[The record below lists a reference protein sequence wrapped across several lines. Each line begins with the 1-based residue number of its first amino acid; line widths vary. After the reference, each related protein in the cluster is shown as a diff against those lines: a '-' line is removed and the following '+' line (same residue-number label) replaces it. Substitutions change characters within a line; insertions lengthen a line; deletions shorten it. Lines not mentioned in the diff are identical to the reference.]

1 MAGGRMERWRM
12 ALQVAALAGEMA
24 SSSLPSPPDTRAES
38 NGMSQS
44 VGPST
49 NILGL
54 VNNTI
59 ELPTMPEVLLKLN
72 DVMANPDASAEDV
85 AKVVS
90 RDPAVATNILRIVNS
105 AYYGLQVRVS
115 SVSLAISVMGFN
127 MTKKVALKAAVFSVF
142 GKRREKIQHFDP
154 LGFWRHAIFT
164 GIAARVLGSSSTVFA
179 ATHAEDIYIAG
190 LLHDIGKIILMEK
203 AAPKYLAMLR
213 KSVQSKRP
221 EIDVEQEDFGFTHSD
236 VGSVLAIKWFLPEDL
251 AIAIRYH
258 HAPSRDPF
266 HRSLSSL
273 IHLADQLAWRAG
285 NPSTVGTTLAQ
296 IDHEVYDQVGLD
308 PARVEELV
316 PQILEDFAASEL
328 PW

>member
-1 MAGGRMERWRM
+1 MT
-12 ALQVAALAGEMA
+12 QAA
-24 SSSLPSPPDTRAES
+24 
-38 NGMSQS
+38 
-44 VGPST
+44 GPST

-72 DVMANPDASAEDV
+72 DVMANPDASADDV

-90 RDPAVATNILRIVNS
+90 KDPAVATNILRIVNS

-142 GKRREKIQHFDP
+142 GKRRDKIQHFDP
-154 LGFWRHAIFT
+154 LAFWRHAIFT
-164 GIAARVLGSSSTVFA
+164 GTAARVLGGSSAVFA
-179 ATHAEDIYIAG
+179 STHAEDIYIAG

-203 AAPKYLAMLR
+203 SAPKYLAMLR
-213 KSVQSKRP
+213 KSVQQKRA
-221 EIDVEQEDFGFTHSD
+221 EIDVEQEDFGFTHAD

-285 NPSTVGTTLAQ
+285 SPSTVGTTVAAL
-296 IDHEVYDQVGLD
+296 DHEVYEQIGLD
-308 PARVEELV
+308 PNRVEELL
-316 PQILEDFAASEL
+316 PQIQQDFAASEL

>member
-1 MAGGRMERWRM
+1 MTEPAG
-12 ALQVAALAGEMA
+12 
-24 SSSLPSPPDTRAES
+24 T
-38 NGMSQS
+38 
-44 VGPST
+44 ST

-72 DVMANPDASAEDV
+72 DVIANPDSSAEDV

-115 SVSLAISVMGFN
+115 SVGLAISVMGFN

-142 GKRREKIQHFDP
+142 GRRRDKIQHFDP
-154 LGFWRHAIFT
+154 LAFWRHAIYT
-164 GIAARVLGSSSTVFA
+164 GIAARTLGGASAAFA
-179 ATHAEDIYIAG
+179 STHAEDLYVAG

-203 AAPKYLAMLR
+203 AAPRYLAMLR
-213 KSVQSKRP
+213 KSVQQKRC
-221 EIDVEQEDFGFTHSD
+221 EIEVELEDFGFTHAD
-236 VGSVLAIKWFLPEDL
+236 VGSVLAIKWFLPEEL
-251 AIAIRYH
+251 ALAIRYH
-258 HAPSRDPF
+258 HQPSRDTF
-266 HRSLSSL
+266 HRPLSSL

-285 NPSTVGTTLAQ
+285 NPSTVGPLVGPMEHD
-296 IDHEVYDQVGLD
+296 IYDQIGLD
-308 PARVEELV
+308 PARVEELL
-316 PQILEDFAASEL
+316 PQVQEDYAASEL

>member
-1 MAGGRMERWRM
+1 MA
-12 ALQVAALAGEMA
+12 
-24 SSSLPSPPDTRAES
+24 
-38 NGMSQS
+38 QS
-44 VGPST
+44 TGQST

-72 DVMANPDASAEDV
+72 EVIANSDASAADV

-90 RDPAVATNILRIVNS
+90 KDPAVSTNILRIVNS

-115 SVSLAISVMGFN
+115 SVSLAVSVMGFN
-127 MTKKVALKAAVFSVF
+127 MTKKVALKAAVFSSF

-154 LGFWRHAIFT
+154 LSFWRHAIYT
-164 GIAARVLGSSSTVFA
+164 GVAARTLA
-179 ATHAEDIYIAG
+179 AHADAFGDVHPEDIYIAG

-203 AAPKYLAMLR
+203 AAPRYLAMLR
-213 KSVQSKRP
+213 RAVQEQRS
-221 EIDVEQEDFGFTHSD
+221 ETAVEAEVFGFTHAD
-236 VGSVLAIKWFLPEDL
+236 VGSVLAIKWSLPEDL

-258 HAPSRDPF
+258 HSPSRDPF

-285 NPSTVGTTLAQ
+285 SPSTVGTTAATM
-296 IDHEVYDQVGLD
+296 DPEVYGHIGLD
-308 PARVEELV
+308 AARVEELV
-316 PQILEDFAASEL
+316 PQIQEDFAASEL

>member
-1 MAGGRMERWRM
+1 MAPQSGT
-12 ALQVAALAGEMA
+12 
-24 SSSLPSPPDTRAES
+24 SS
-38 NGMSQS
+38 
-44 VGPST
+44 

-72 DVMANPDASAEDV
+72 EVIANTDASAADV

-90 RDPAVATNILRIVNS
+90 KDPAVSTNILRIVNS

-115 SVSLAISVMGFN
+115 SVSLAVSVMGFN
-127 MTKKVALKAAVFSVF
+127 MTKKVALKAAVFSAF

-154 LGFWRHAIFT
+154 LAFWKHAIWT
-164 GIAARVLGSSSTVFA
+164 GVAARALAQQSTVF
-179 ATHAEDIYIAG
+179 TDVHPEDIYIAG

-203 AAPKYLAMLR
+203 AAPRYLAMLR
-213 KSVQSKRP
+213 RAVQEQRP
-221 EIDVEQEDFGFTHSD
+221 EIEVEVEDFGFTHAD
-236 VGSVLAIKWFLPEDL
+236 VGSVLAIKWSLPEDL

-285 NPSTVGTTLAQ
+285 QPSTVGPVLAAME
-296 IDHEVYDQVGLD
+296 HEVYDHVGID
-308 PARVEELV
+308 PVRVEEVL
-316 PQILEDFAASEL
+316 PQIQEDFAASDL

>member
-1 MAGGRMERWRM
+1 
-12 ALQVAALAGEMA
+12 
-24 SSSLPSPPDTRAES
+24 
-38 NGMSQS
+38 MSQPA
-44 VGPST
+44 GPST
-49 NILGL
+49 QILGL

-72 DVMANPDASAEDV
+72 DVIADPDASADDV
-85 AKVVS
+85 ANVVS
-90 RDPAVATNILRIVNS
+90 KDPAVATNILRIVNS

-142 GKRREKIQHFDP
+142 GKRKEKIQHFDP
-154 LGFWRHAIFT
+154 LAFWRHAVFT
-164 GIAARVLGSSSTVFA
+164 GVAARVLGSSSAVFA
-179 ATHAEDIYIAG
+179 ATHPEDIYIAG

-203 AAPKYLAMLR
+203 AAPRYLAMLR
-213 KSVQSKRP
+213 KSVQQKRP
-221 EIDVEQEDFGFTHSD
+221 ETEVEQEDFGFTHSD

-285 NPSTVGTTLAQ
+285 TPSTVGTTLSQ
-296 IDHEVYDQVGLD
+296 LDHEVYDQVGLD
-308 PARVEELV
+308 PTRVEELLT
-316 PQILEDFAASEL
+316 QIQEDFAASEL

>member
-1 MAGGRMERWRM
+1 MPP
-12 ALQVAALAGEMA
+12 
-24 SSSLPSPPDTRAES
+24 PS
-38 NGMSQS
+38 GQS
-44 VGPST
+44 A

-72 DVMANPDASAEDV
+72 EVIANSDASAADV

-90 RDPAVATNILRIVNS
+90 KDPAVSTNILRIVNS

-115 SVSLAISVMGFN
+115 SVSLAVSVMGFN
-127 MTKKVALKAAVFSVF
+127 MTKKVALKAAVFSAF

-154 LGFWRHAIFT
+154 LAFWKHAIWT
-164 GIAARVLGSSSTVFA
+164 GVAARTLAGVSTTFA
-179 ATHAEDIYIAG
+179 DVHPEDIYIAG

-203 AAPKYLAMLR
+203 AAPRYLAMLR
-213 KSVQSKRP
+213 RAVQERRS
-221 EIDVEQEDFGFTHSD
+221 ETEVEVDDFGFTHAD
-236 VGSVLAIKWFLPEDL
+236 VGSVLAIKWSLPEDL

-285 NPSTVGTTLAQ
+285 SPSTVGTTLAAM
-296 IDHEVYDQVGLD
+296 DPEVYGHIGLD
-308 PARVEELV
+308 PARVEALL
-316 PQILEDFAASEL
+316 PQVQEDFAASEL

>member
-1 MAGGRMERWRM
+1 
-12 ALQVAALAGEMA
+12 
-24 SSSLPSPPDTRAES
+24 
-38 NGMSQS
+38 MSQS
-44 VGPST
+44 AGPST

-72 DVMANPDASAEDV
+72 DVIADPDASADDV
-85 AKVVS
+85 ANVVS
-90 RDPAVATNILRIVNS
+90 KDPAVATNILRIVNS

-142 GKRREKIQHFDP
+142 GKRKEKIQHFDP
-154 LGFWRHAIFT
+154 LAFWRHAVYT
-164 GIAARVLGSSSTVFA
+164 GVAARVLGSNSAVFA

-203 AAPKYLAMLR
+203 AAPRYLAMLR
-213 KSVQSKRP
+213 KSVQQKRP
-221 EIDVEQEDFGFTHSD
+221 ETEVEQEDFGFTHSD

-285 NPSTVGTTLAQ
+285 TPSTIGTTLAQ
-296 IDHEVYDQVGLD
+296 LDHEVYDQIGLD
-308 PARVEELV
+308 PTRVEELLT
-316 PQILEDFAASEL
+316 QIQEDFAASEL